1 MPPAS
6 LSTLAVMKPGPTT
19 AKNRTR
25 LCRQLLRAVVMRLA
39 FVPQHRDDV
48 VGGDDARQPAM
59 LVGDGERQQVVLVE
73 ERRHFVVR
81 RVGGARDV
89 RLAQSGERR
98 GGRGG
103 GELYEGGRRGP
114 CGARG

>member
-25 LCRQLLRAVVMRLA
+25 LCRQLLRAVVVMRLA

-48 VGGDDARQPAM
+48 VGGDDAGQPAV
-59 LVGDGERQQVVLVE
+59 LIGDGERQQVVFVE
-73 ERRHFVVR
+73 QGRDFVIR
-81 RVGGARDV
+81 RVRGARDV
-89 RLAQSGERR
+89 RLAQTGERR
-98 GGRGG
+98 GGRG
-103 GELYEGGRRGP
+103 
-114 CGARG
+114 

>member
-6 LSTLAVMKPGPTT
+6 LSTLAVMKPGSTT

-25 LCRQLLRAVVMRLA
+25 LCRQLLRAVVVMRLA

-48 VGGDDARQPAM
+48 VGGNEPRQPAV

-103 GELYEGGRRGP
+103 RDLDE
-114 CGARG
+114 

>member
-25 LCRQLLRAVVMRLA
+25 LCRQLLRAVVVMGLA

-98 GGRGG
+98 GGGG
-103 GELYEGGRRGP
+103 GGHFGERDRPDKMG
-114 CGARG
+114 